1 MTIRNLQFSSNN
13 RPFMYVLTLLLIIG
27 CTIYLALFSG
37 LCKQLQA
44 RCTKDDSM
52 DSKLALSGIG
62 VSIGMLI
69 AVVYSMLKPLICS
82 APYGMGTIFMLIV
95 MAGILGLGAVIAM
108 NINDKVVDGQPMSDI
123 NKLKSILY
131 NNILFLTIGVGI
143 IYSVLMNFVGV
154 SGLSPLTVLSITL
167 IPICGFAIYLGV
179 KTMELYD
186 QNKNES
192 GVCDKYPASDKVDLS
207 GIAKIVGPDPSST
220 PEKAKETVKWMTI
233 GAGIFIALCLVRVV
247 LSIVFARKK
256 TATPA
261 K

>member
-1 MTIRNLQFSSNN
+1 
-13 RPFMYVLTLLLIIG
+13 
-27 CTIYLALFSG
+27 
-37 LCKQLQA
+37 
-44 RCTKDDSM
+44 M

-69 AVVYSMLKPLICS
+69 AIVYSILKPLICS
-82 APYGMGTIFMLIV
+82 APYRMGTIFMLII
-95 MAGILGLGAVIAM
+95 MAGILILGAVIAM
-108 NINDKVVDGQPMSDI
+108 NINNKVVNGQPMSDM

-131 NNILFLTIGVGI
+131 NNVLFLTIGVGI
-143 IYSVLMNFVGV
+143 IYSILMNFIGV

-167 IPICGFAIYLGV
+167 IPVCILKIYIGV

-192 GVCDKYPASDKVDLS
+192 GVCDKYPTSDKVDLS
-207 GIAKIVGPDPSST
+207 GIAKIVGPDSSST
-220 PEKAKETVKWMTI
+220 PEKAKETIKWMTI

-256 TATPA
+256 TATPE

>member
-1 MTIRNLQFSSNN
+1 MTVKNSLFAINN
-13 RPFMYVLTLLLIIG
+13 KPLHILTLLLIIS
-27 CTIYLALFSG
+27 CIIYLAIFSG

-69 AVVYSMLKPLICS
+69 AIVYSILKPLICS
-82 APYGMGTIFMLIV
+82 APYGMGTIFMLII
-95 MAGILGLGAVIAM
+95 MAGILILGAVIAM
-108 NINDKVVDGQPMSDI
+108 NINNKVVNGQPMSDM

-131 NNILFLTIGVGI
+131 NNVLFLTIGVGI
-143 IYSVLMNFVGV
+143 IYSILMNFIGV

-167 IPICGFAIYLGV
+167 IPVCILKIYIGV

-192 GVCDKYPASDKVDLS
+192 GVCDKYPTSDKVDLS
-207 GIAKIVGPDPSST
+207 GIAKIVGPDSSST
-220 PEKAKETVKWMTI
+220 PEKAKETIKWMTI

-256 TATPA
+256 TATPE